1 MACGTA
7 ASNSIWERTEMPKDS
22 TPVEKLSQL
31 AQKAQS
37 FFEMA
42 RGEPTNAWRLSEWTW
57 GRLSRE
63 QQAVAERL
71 GHDLRQQMALLVPA
85 IQNAPLLDKRDLAR
99 FSRLGRTM
107 DAALRFQPFRTR
119 LEVDPRAS
127 RVFQRAYDEM
137 RRLLEFVPLQ
147 GYFELS
153 MVDRPP
159 NRLGRNYR
167 NAKFPV
173 KTQPVK

>member
-1 MACGTA
+1 M
-7 ASNSIWERTEMPKDS
+7 ERKVMPNDS

-31 AQKAQS
+31 AQEAHS
-37 FFEMA
+37 FFEQV

-63 QQAVAERL
+63 HQAIAERL

-107 DAALRFQPFRTR
+107 DAALRFQSFRAR
-119 LEVDPRAS
+119 READPRAN
-127 RVFQRAYDEM
+127 RVFRRAYDEI
-137 RRLLEFVPLQ
+137 RRLLELIPLQ
-147 GYFELS
+147 ASFELS
-153 MVDRPP
+153 MVEKSAT
-159 NRLGRNYR
+159 RLGRNR
-167 NAKFPV
+167 HNAKSWS
-173 KTQPVK
+173 KRNR

>member
-1 MACGTA
+1 
-7 ASNSIWERTEMPKDS
+7 MPNEN
-22 TPVEKLSQL
+22 TPVQKLNQL
-31 AQKAQS
+31 AMEAQS
-37 FFEMA
+37 FFERV

-63 QQAVAERL
+63 QQAIAERL

-119 LEVDPRAS
+119 REGDPRAS
-127 RVFQRAYDEM
+127 HVFQHAYDEI
-137 RRLLEFVPLQ
+137 RRLLEFVSLQ

-153 MVDRPP
+153 LVDRPA
-159 NRLGRNYR
+159 NRLGRNHR
-167 NAKFPV
+167 NANLPV
-173 KTQPVK
+173 KTQSVK

>member
-1 MACGTA
+1 
-7 ASNSIWERTEMPKDS
+7 MPNEN
-22 TPVEKLSQL
+22 TPVQKLNQL
-31 AQKAQS
+31 AMEAQS
-37 FFEMA
+37 FFERV

-63 QQAVAERL
+63 QQAIAERL

-85 IQNAPLLDKRDLAR
+85 IQNAPLLAKLDLAR

-119 LEVDPRAS
+119 REGDPRAS
-127 RVFQRAYDEM
+127 HVFQHAYDEI
-137 RRLLEFVPLQ
+137 RRLLEFVSLQ

-153 MVDRPP
+153 LVDRPA
-159 NRLGRNYR
+159 NRLGRNHR
-167 NAKFPV
+167 NANLPV
-173 KTQPVK
+173 KTQSVK

>member
-1 MACGTA
+1 
-7 ASNSIWERTEMPKDS
+7 MPNEN
-22 TPVEKLSQL
+22 TPVQKLNQL
-31 AQKAQS
+31 AMEAQS
-37 FFEMA
+37 FFERV

-63 QQAVAERL
+63 QQAIAERL

-119 LEVDPRAS
+119 REGDPRAS
-127 RVFQRAYDEM
+127 RVFQHAYDEI
-137 RRLLEFVPLQ
+137 RRLLEFVSLQ

-153 MVDRPP
+153 LVDRPA
-159 NRLGRNYR
+159 NRLGRNHR
-167 NAKFPV
+167 NANLPV
-173 KTQPVK
+173 KTQSVK

>member
-1 MACGTA
+1 M
-7 ASNSIWERTEMPKDS
+7 EMPNEN
-22 TPVEKLSQL
+22 TPVQKLNQL
-31 AQKAQS
+31 AMEAQS
-37 FFEMA
+37 FFERV

-63 QQAVAERL
+63 QQAIAERL

-119 LEVDPRAS
+119 REGDPRAS
-127 RVFQRAYDEM
+127 RVFQHAYDEI
-137 RRLLEFVPLQ
+137 RRLLEFVSLQ

-153 MVDRPP
+153 LVDRPA
-159 NRLGRNYR
+159 NRLGRNHR
-167 NAKFPV
+167 NANLPV
-173 KTQPVK
+173 KTQSVK